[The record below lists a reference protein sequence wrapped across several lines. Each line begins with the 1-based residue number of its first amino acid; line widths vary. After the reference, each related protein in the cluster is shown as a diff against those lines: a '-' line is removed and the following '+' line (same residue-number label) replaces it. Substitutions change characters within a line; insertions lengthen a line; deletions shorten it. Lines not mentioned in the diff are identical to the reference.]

1 MEKWFV
7 KNQKPI
13 EPVMERAKK
22 FGVSPV
28 MMKIMANRGVR
39 TDEDIREYLFGT
51 EADIP
56 DSRLLKDMDKATDI
70 ILSAVSNGKKIRIM
84 GDYDV
89 DGVTSTFIFFTAIKE
104 LGGDVSWFIPHR
116 VKDGYGLHLPAI
128 EEAKDDG
135 IDVIITCDNGIS
147 CADVI
152 AKANEYGMTVV
163 LTDHHDIP
171 YNTLENGEKE
181 YIIPDAAAVIDPHLP
196 DSEYPFESI
205 CGAEVAYKVSKELY
219 RKLGKEEEFDAL
231 GLIAFAALGTVCDVM
246 PLIKEN
252 RILVKKGLKAIH
264 ETKNVGLRQ
273 LLKAW
278 ALEDAELTAYDLGF
292 KIGPTLN
299 AAGRLEAAAEAEEL
313 FTETDEKRAEAKAK
327 YLFELNQER
336 QKLCKE
342 GTAEA
347 FKIVDA
353 EMQSDKVLVVYLP
366 DTHESVAGIIAGKV
380 REKYNK
386 PSFVVTDSD
395 TEGVL
400 KGSGRSIPAYHMS
413 DELGRVKDTLI
424 GFGGHPM
431 AAGLSLRKESLDVF
445 RQRLNELTTLTE
457 DDFIDKRFIDVVY
470 PMEMLN
476 VSFIES
482 MKQLE
487 PFGNG
492 NEKPVFAQRHL
503 MAVDKKIIGK
513 NRNVLK
519 LTMPSGNCRDA
530 VMFGDIENADRLL
543 TREKMTDFAAIY
555 SPSVNEWNGNK
566 TAQAIIV
573 SIQ

>member
-7 KNQKPI
+7 KNQKPVVPSF
-13 EPVMERAKK
+13 E
-22 FGVSPV
+22 GLSPV
-28 MMKIMANRGVR
+28 MMKIMANRGIK
-39 TDEDIREYLFGT
+39 TAEDIREYLHGT
-51 EADIP
+51 QDDIP

-70 ILSAVSNGKKIRIM
+70 ILAGIASGKKLRIM

-128 EEAKDDG
+128 EEAHADG
-135 IDVIITCDNGIS
+135 VNLIITCDNGIS
-147 CADVI
+147 CSDVI

-181 YIIPDAAAVIDPHLP
+181 YIIPDAAAVIDPHLQ
-196 DSEYPFESI
+196 DSKYPFESI

-219 RKLGKEEEFDAL
+219 RRLGKEEEFDAL

-246 PLIKEN
+246 PLVKEN
-252 RILVKKGLKAIH
+252 RILVRDGLKAIS
-264 ETKNVGLRQ
+264 ETKNIGLRA

-278 ALEDAELTAYDLGF
+278 DLENVPLTAYDLGF

-313 FTETDEKRAEAKAK
+313 FTEVSPEKAEEKAK

-342 GTAEA
+342 GTDAA
-347 FKIVDA
+347 FKIIDA
-353 EMQSDKVLVVYLP
+353 EMQDDKVLVVYLP

-413 DELGRVKDTLI
+413 DELGRVKDTLL

-431 AAGLSLRKESLDVF
+431 AAGLSLKKENLNLF
-445 RQRLNELTTLTE
+445 RQRLNELTTLTD
-457 DDFIDKRFIDVVY
+457 DDFVDKRFIDIIY
-470 PMEMLN
+470 PIEMLT
-476 VSFIES
+476 VPFIES
-482 MKQLE
+482 LKMLE

-492 NEKPVFAQRHL
+492 NEKPVFAQRHIC
-503 MAVDKKIIGK
+503 AVDKKIIGK
-513 NRNVLK
+513 NKNVLK
-519 LTMPSGNCRDA
+519 LTMASGNCRDA
-530 VMFGDIENADRLL
+530 VMFGDIESADKLL
-543 TREKMTDFAAIY
+543 TREKMANFAAIY
-555 SPSVNEWNGNK
+555 SPSVNEWNGSK
-566 TAQAIIV
+566 TPQAIIASV
-573 SIQ
+573 K